1 LNPTELVIGRFSQRF
16 HRPPTHLIRAPGRVN
31 LIGEHTDYNE
41 GLVMPLAID
50 LSLVMAVAARED
62 KWVAVH
68 SLDLDSDAEFSLS
81 KVRNT
86 GSGWG
91 EYLKGTG
98 WALQEHGYELAGWDG
113 VLTSSIP
120 IGAGLSSSAA
130 LEMATIKA
138 FEVVSGFAWEP
149 IGLAR
154 IAQFAENNWV
164 GVNSG
169 IMDQM
174 IVAVGKRGSAV
185 RIDCRSLE
193 YHPVALPEGA
203 SIVIV
208 DSGTRRSL
216 VDSAYNERREQCEQ
230 AARSFGLRSL
240 RDLDLDRLK
249 AGDQALAPEI
259 FKRARHVVTENER
272 VEMAVAAMQDNDA
285 VRLGAILKDGHTSLR
300 DDFAVSRVEIDS
312 LVEIANARPECYGAR
327 MTGGGFGGCV
337 VCLVSSASLDEYV
350 DGVQIRYR
358 EKTKIEAKVYIT
370 SAQDGV
376 SAHELLR

>member
-1 LNPTELVIGRFSQRF
+1 MNPTELVIGQFSRRF

-50 LSLVMAVAARED
+50 LSLVIAVGARED
-62 KWVAVH
+62 QWTTVH
-68 SLDLDSDAEFSLS
+68 SLDLDSNAEFSLS
-81 KVRNT
+81 NVRNT

-376 SAHELLR
+376 SAHEVLR